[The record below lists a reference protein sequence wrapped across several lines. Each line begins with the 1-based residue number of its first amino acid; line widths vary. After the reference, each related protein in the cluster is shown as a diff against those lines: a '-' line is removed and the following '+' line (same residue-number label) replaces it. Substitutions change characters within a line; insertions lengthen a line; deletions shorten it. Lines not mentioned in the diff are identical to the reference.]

1 MVVCALA
8 EKSMWNTLK
17 VAQAA
22 NRHAIALCAE
32 EAGTIGSNPIRAL
45 HYRGNPL
52 HHTAAAAQNTAD
64 TVEKC
69 L

>member
-45 HYRGNPL
+45 HWKRQYAMEA
-52 HHTAAAAQNTAD
+52 TS
-64 TVEKC
+64 
-69 L
+69 